1 MSKRENLGGD
11 MTARHA
17 CALLILGWYLIVPPM
32 VERDGGLRPN
42 PRAPLTDWQHI
53 DTYVSAEA
61 CRSGIVDHLRTV
73 EAAEQP
79 AVVLQSQLAGCIASH
94 DSRLKIVTRR
104 RREHRHIQDI
114 KALQEHSCH
123 QGQSK
128 T

>member
-1 MSKRENLGGD
+1 MSKRENLQGD

-61 CRSGIVDHLRTV
+61 CRSGIVDHLRTR
-73 EAAEQP
+73 P
-79 AVVLQSQLAGCIASH
+79 AVRFELHLMSADVSGDSPVCSDAMRQASSLRARMPHRQSC
-94 DSRLKIVTRR
+94 
-104 RREHRHIQDI
+104 
-114 KALQEHSCH
+114 
-123 QGQSK
+123 
-128 T
+128 

>member
-1 MSKRENLGGD
+1 

-128 T
+128 TRQ